1 MCNRLRS
8 TTNNLNSDVKSKFM
22 EAIKFIAKD
31 QNQTDFARELTKRV
45 RLHFKEKKIS
55 TFGDSKMVVKAILM
69 VGLYVSALVVIFTVP
84 MSAWLALVLM
94 IVMGIGEAGIGMGV
108 MHDAAHGSFSKRKWL
123 NTLATNSMFL
133 LGSSVINWKIQHN
146 VLHHTY
152 PNVHE
157 WDKDIDS
164 KGLRLCTHSEQTQKV
179 FRYQH
184 LFGPLLYGLM
194 TIVRFVSD
202 FSHLKMYK
210 DMGALEGQKVDYRKT
225 VLAIALHKV
234 IYLSVFFVLP
244 FIFTPF
250 LWWQVLIG
258 FLVMHI
264 TASIIMGTVFQL
276 AHLVE
281 NVREPLPNEAGE
293 IHTQYAVHQL
303 ETTCDFGKRSG
314 LFSWYVGGLNFQVE
328 HHLFPHICHVHYPE
342 LAVIVEQTAKD
353 YNQPYN
359 SYNTTFAAFQSHL
372 RTLKR
377 LGRGEL
383 NEAIA

>member
-1 MCNRLRS
+1 
-8 TTNNLNSDVKSKFM
+8 M
-22 EAIKFIAKD
+22 ESIKFIAKD
-31 QNQTDFARELTKRV
+31 QNQTDFARELTKRI
-45 RLHFKEKKIS
+45 RKHFKEKKVS
-55 TFGDSKMVVKAILM
+55 TFGDYRMVVKASIM
-69 VGLYVSALVVIFTVP
+69 IGLYVAALIVIFTVSMP
-84 MSAWLALVLM
+84 AWVALILM
-94 IVMGIGEAGIGMGV
+94 VVMGLGEAGIGMGV

-123 NTLATNSMFL
+123 NKLMTNSIFL
-133 LGSSVINWKIQHN
+133 LGSAAINWKIQHN

-157 WDKDIDS
+157 WDRDIDS

-184 LFGPLLYGLM
+184 LFGPFLYGLM

-202 FSHLKMYK
+202 FNHLKMYK
-210 DMGALEGQKVDYRKT
+210 DMGALEGQKIDYKKT

-244 FIFTPF
+244 FVFTDF

-258 FLVMHI
+258 FLVMHV
-264 TASIIMGTVFQL
+264 TASMIMGTVFQL

-281 NVREPLPNEAGE
+281 SVREPLPNEAGE

-303 ETTCDFGKRSG
+303 ETTADFGRKKG
-314 LFSWYVGGLNFQVE
+314 LLNWYVGGLNFQVE
-328 HHLFPHICHVHYPE
+328 HHLFPHICHIHYPE
-342 LAVIVEQTAKD
+342 LSVIVEETAKE

-359 SYNTTFAAFQSHL
+359 SYDTTLAAFRSHL

>member
-1 MCNRLRS
+1 M
-8 TTNNLNSDVKSKFM
+8 K
-22 EAIKFIAKD
+22 AIKFISKD
-31 QNQTDFARELTKRV
+31 QNQTDFARELKKRT
-45 RLHFKEKKIS
+45 RQYFKENNIS
-55 TFGDSKMVVKAILM
+55 VYGDYRIILKAILM
-69 VGLYVSALVVIFTVP
+69 IGIYVSTLAIIFIFP
-84 MSAWLALVLM
+84 MSAWYAFILM

-108 MHDAAHGSFSKRKWL
+108 MHDAAHGSFSNRKWL
-123 NTLATNSMFL
+123 NKLMTNSMLL

-152 PNVHE
+152 PNVHG
-157 WDKDIDS
+157 WDRDIDS
-164 KGLRLCTHSEQTQKV
+164 KGLRLCSHSEQTQKV
-179 FRYQH
+179 FRYQY

-202 FSHLKMYK
+202 FNHLNMYRK
-210 DMGALEGQKVDYRKT
+210 MGALKGQNINYRKT
-225 VLAIALHKV
+225 VLSIALHKI

-244 FIFTPF
+244 FIFTDF

-258 FLVMHI
+258 FFTMHF

-281 NVREPLPNEAGE
+281 SVEEPLPNEAGE
-293 IHTQYAVHQL
+293 IHSQYAVHQL
-303 ETTCDFGKRSG
+303 ETTCDFGKKGG

-328 HHLFPHICHVHYPE
+328 HHLFPHICHIHYPK
-342 LAVIVEQTAKD
+342 LAIIVEQTAKE

-359 SYNTTFAAFQSHL
+359 SYETINGAFRSHL

-377 LGRGEL
+377 LGRCEL
-383 NEAIA
+383 KQKA